1 MRSSYYH
8 KDRDGKLKGG
18 PLWDYNFSLAVGGMG
33 TIAPAPAMNGFQY
46 QGTRNVNNWYPKLT
60 ADPAFMNM
68 VKARYQALRANLLS
82 DASIQQRIDA
92 LIVPLT
98 AAVVARDYAKWPVTT
113 VLPNGRN
120 GIVYGPSVAT
130 WDGQVQAMRD
140 FLTARLAW
148 MDTQLR

>member
-1 MRSSYYH
+1 VRSSYYH

-33 TIAPAPAMNGFQY
+33 TVAPAPAMNGFQF

-60 ADPAFMNM
+60 ADPAFMNQ
-68 VKARYQALRANLLS
+68 VKARYREVRANLLS
-82 DASIQQRIDA
+82 NASVQQRIDT
-92 LIVPLT
+92 LIAPLT
-98 AAVVARDYAKWPVTT
+98 QAVVRDYAKWPVTT

-130 WDGQVQAMRD
+130 WEGQVQAMRD
-140 FLTARLAW
+140 FVMARLAW
-148 MDTQLR
+148 MDTQLQ